1 MENTPAEAICT
12 PRRERFPEGNLMGRG
27 VQIAEGA
34 YFPIHP
40 DSRQCIAILFSRA
53 GVYWKINIPNSWAV
67 LTVHN
72 INTLPFFKQE
82 QIVLERSGRFRS
94 WVIRVTGLTDDH
106 L

>member
-40 DSRQCIAILFSRA
+40 DSRQCIDILFPERESFGNYAQDSR
-53 GVYWKINIPNSWAV
+53 VV
-67 LTVHN
+67 LTECKF
-72 INTLPFFKQE
+72 NTLLLYKQG
-82 QIVLERSGRFRS
+82 QIGLERSAS
-94 WVIRVTGLTDDH
+94 
-106 L
+106 